1 MILRMR
7 PGVNDSH
14 IVHLLPNILR
24 VSGDALAVFHL
35 AASSLALNAYTVLI
49 EMPIIMVQKL
59 RHTYQRSQLCFHFA
73 ETKSDHKCPRFSF
86 FSCSSSKCYN
96 SSSGWV
102 AVWVH
107 QQSSQPVESI

>member
-1 MILRMR
+1 MR

-24 VSGDALAVFHL
+24 VIGDALAVFHL

-73 ETKSDHKCPRFSF
+73 KRKVITNVPGSLF
-86 FSCSSSKCYN
+86 FLAALQNVIIVRVSWMTDWL
-96 SSSGWV
+96 SGCLGAP
-102 AVWVH
+102 AV
-107 QQSSQPVESI
+107 QPVD

>member
-1 MILRMR
+1 MR

-14 IVHLLPNILR
+14 IVHLLPNVLR

-35 AASSLALNAYTVLI
+35 AASSLALNAYTDLI

-59 RHTYQRSQLCFHFA
+59 RQTYQRSQLCFHFA

-86 FSCSSSKCYN
+86 FFLAALQNVIIVRVSWMT
-96 SSSGWV
+96 GGL
-102 AVWVH
+102 AG
-107 QQSSQPVESI
+107 

>member
-1 MILRMR
+1 MR

-24 VSGDALAVFHL
+24 VIGDALAVFHL

-49 EMPIIMVQKL
+49 EMPIIMVKKL

-96 SSSGWV
+96 SSSG
-102 AVWVH
+102 
-107 QQSSQPVESI
+107 